1 MNKGI
6 RKTLCVFFYNKLY
19 VVSYKL
25 QDVANAIFDMMFE
38 KVSRNHPITNRM
50 IDIPTP
56 FELLSDLLFECA
68 MFIFDNNYDLI
79 CTEDLEI

>member
-6 RKTLCVFFYNKLY
+6 RKTLSLFFYNKLY
-19 VVSYKL
+19 VVSFKL
-25 QDVANAIFDMMFE
+25 QNVANVMFDMMFE

-68 MFIFDNNYDLI
+68 MFIFDNNYDLMYN
-79 CTEDLEI
+79 EDLEI